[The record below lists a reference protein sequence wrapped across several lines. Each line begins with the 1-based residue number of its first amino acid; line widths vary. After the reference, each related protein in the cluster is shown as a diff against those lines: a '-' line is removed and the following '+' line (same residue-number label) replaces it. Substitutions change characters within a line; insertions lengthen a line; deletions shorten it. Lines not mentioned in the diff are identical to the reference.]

1 VKKIKKECRP
11 NWRLLACDDEMS
23 KQLLLCVALRSHS
36 ISLDEEKH
44 QSNALPFDTNRR
56 TRSHLSPQ
64 QMMVATKE

>member
-1 VKKIKKECRP
+1 MKKLKKSVARIGA
-11 NWRLLACDDEMS
+11 LLACDDEMS